1 MQLPRAIVPMRVLD
15 VSLHETVAK
24 NVSAAMVYP
33 VLCFIPTRVSLPA
46 SMDSI
51 VMTRLRPS
59 KKKLCTQ
66 LINSSVQQLYT
77 RVNLCTPCACE
88 RAQQQTLVLLASR
101 NRNSTTGVGI
111 IILKGK

>member
-1 MQLPRAIVPMRVLD
+1 M
-15 VSLHETVAK
+15 SHLHETVAK

-51 VMTRLRPS
+51 AMTRLRPS
-59 KKKLCTQ
+59 KKNLCTQ

-77 RVNLCTPCACE
+77 RVTVYTVRLRTGSK
-88 RAQQQTLVLLASR
+88 LVLL
-101 NRNSTTGVGI
+101 NTEWV
-111 IILKGK
+111 LCF